1 MDYMAL
7 QDTFTANM
15 RKYRKKAKLTQ
26 EKLAEICDTDPCYI
40 GQIETGR
47 RFPSLPYIER
57 IAGALN
63 IAPYLLFYNEEETKI
78 GMDIIIEEK
87 RRNLEKALIEK
98 VSHGIH
104 AVLERSKGCIEGP
117 DSMT

>member
-7 QDTFTANM
+7 QEIFTANM
-15 RKYRKKAKLTQ
+15 RKYRKQAKLTQ

-63 IAPYLLFYNEEETKI
+63 IAPYLLFYNDNAPERG

-87 RRNLEKALIEK
+87 RQNLEKALIEK
-98 VSHGIH
+98 VSEGIH
-104 AVLERSKGCIEGP
+104 TVLDRTACIERR
-117 DSMT
+117 